1 MRKKLILVL
10 IALLMLA
17 LPTVALADS
26 GGTPVATVADILIEN
41 AVNIA
46 AAFFVA
52 LIGVFGAWLTAKL
65 GKATQLDTVNRAQQE
80 LIKLTQITVGELK
93 QTVVEGLK
101 AAYKDGKL
109 TKEEIAQLG
118 QLLYEKTTA
127 KLSASAMNVLTAA
140 QVDISALITGT
151 AEQLISGMHI
161 RAPVQSGRDARALSG
176 LLRGPGTHPHQEI
189 SCGGPLAG

>member
-1 MRKKLILVL
+1 MKKKLILIL

-17 LPTVALADS
+17 LPAVALADS
-26 GGTPVATVADILIEN
+26 GGTTDATVADILIEN

-93 QTVVEGLK
+93 QTVVDGMK
-101 AAYKDGKL
+101 AAHKDGKL
-109 TKEEIAQLG
+109 TKDEIAALG
-118 QLLYEKTTA
+118 QLLYDKTTA
-127 KLSASAMNVLTAA
+127 KLSDSAMNVLTAA

-151 AEQLISGMHI
+151 AEQLISGI
-161 RAPVQSGRDARALSG
+161 K
-176 LLRGPGTHPHQEI
+176 
-189 SCGGPLAG
+189 

>member
-1 MRKKLILVL
+1 MKKKLILVL

-17 LPTVALADS
+17 LPVVALADT
-26 GGTPVATVADILIEN
+26 GGTVNATDILIEN

-46 AAFFVA
+46 AAFFIA

-80 LIKLTQITVGELK
+80 LIKLAQITVGELK
-93 QTVVEGLK
+93 QTVVDGMK
-101 AAYKDGKL
+101 AANKDGKL

-118 QLLYEKTTA
+118 QLLFEKTAA
-127 KLSASAMNVLTAA
+127 KLSASAVDVLTAA

-151 AEQLISGMHI
+151 AEHLIGQMKE
-161 RAPVQSGRDARALSG
+161 D
-176 LLRGPGTHPHQEI
+176 
-189 SCGGPLAG
+189 